1 MLGTFSKNQEVI
13 LSPNSEVE
21 MVPSKFEKIEV
32 ENEGIKLQNSGA
44 YLIEKQFQ

>member
-1 MLGTFSKNQEVI
+1 MLGNSLKKNQEVT

-32 ENEGIKLQNSGA
+32 EDGGIKL
-44 YLIEKQFQ
+44 